1 MTDLNLDLNINNYT
15 ITELKNILFINNDYN
30 SDILNKKINIL
41 KKNIFSLHLSNKEK
55 NEFNIFFNSMEIR
68 LNKYLEI
75 IKMEENQIALNKEI
89 KNLKKQIQKNNTNN
103 NTNNI
108 NNKNNNTNNINK
120 KNNKTINNKN
130 NTKKFKN
137 N

>member
-1 MTDLNLDLNINNYT
+1 MTDLNFDLNIYHYTDDELKKFLCIENNYT
-15 ITELKNILFINNDYN
+15 INILK
-30 SDILNKKINIL
+30 KKINIL

-103 NTNNI
+103 INNNTNNI
-108 NNKNNNTNNINK
+108 NNKNN
-120 KNNKTINNKN
+120 KTINKKN

>member
-15 ITELKNILFINNDYN
+15 ISELKNILFIYNEYN

-41 KKNIFSLHLSNKEK
+41 KENIFSLHLSSKEK

-89 KNLKKQIQKNNTNN
+89 KNLKKQIQKNNT
-103 NTNNI
+103 
-108 NNKNNNTNNINK
+108 INK
-120 KNNKTINNKN
+120 KN

>member
-41 KKNIFSLHLSNKEK
+41 KENIFSLHLSNKEK

-89 KNLKKQIQKNNTNN
+89 KNLKKQIQKNNINNTNN
-103 NTNNI
+103 KTNNI
-108 NNKNNNTNNINK
+108 NNKNN
-120 KNNKTINNKN
+120 KTINKKN

>member
-15 ITELKNILFINNDYN
+15 ITELKNILFINNNYN

-103 NTNNI
+103 TNNNTNNI
-108 NNKNNNTNNINK
+108 NNKNN
-120 KNNKTINNKN
+120 KTINKKN

>member
-89 KNLKKQIQKNNTNN
+89 KNLKKQIQKNNINNTNN

-108 NNKNNNTNNINK
+108 NNKNN
-120 KNNKTINNKN
+120 KTINKKN

>member
-41 KKNIFSLHLSNKEK
+41 KENIFSLHLSNKEK

-89 KNLKKQIQKNNTNN
+89 KNLKKQIQKNNINNTNN

-108 NNKNNNTNNINK
+108 NNKNN
-120 KNNKTINNKN
+120 KTINKKN

>member
-15 ITELKNILFINNDYN
+15 ITELKNILFINNEYN

-41 KKNIFSLHLSNKEK
+41 KENIFSLHLSNKEK

-103 NTNNI
+103 
-108 NNKNNNTNNINK
+108 KNNNTNNKKNNKTINN

>member
-103 NTNNI
+103 TNNNTNNI
-108 NNKNNNTNNINK
+108 NNKNN
-120 KNNKTINNKN
+120 KTINKKN

>member
-15 ITELKNILFINNDYN
+15 ISELKNILFINNDYN

-41 KKNIFSLHLSNKEK
+41 KENIFSLHLSNKEK
-55 NEFNIFFNSMEIR
+55 NEFKVFFNSMEIR

-89 KNLKKQIQKNNTNN
+89 KNLKKQIQKNNINNTNN
-103 NTNNI
+103 NTNN
-108 NNKNNNTNNINK
+108 
-120 KNNKTINNKN
+120 KTN
-130 NTKKFKN
+130 NTKKIKN

>member
-89 KNLKKQIQKNNTNN
+89 KNLKKQIQKNNINNTNN

-108 NNKNNNTNNINK
+108 NNKNNKTINK
-120 KNNKTINNKN
+120 KNNTKKIKN
-130 NTKKFKN
+130 N
-137 N
+137 

>member
-89 KNLKKQIQKNNTNN
+89 KNLKKQIQNNNTNNTNN

-108 NNKNNNTNNINK
+108 NNKNN
-120 KNNKTINNKN
+120 KTINKKN

>member
-15 ITELKNILFINNDYN
+15 ITELKNILFINNEYN

-103 NTNNI
+103 TNNNTNNI
-108 NNKNNNTNNINK
+108 NNKNN
-120 KNNKTINNKN
+120 KTINKKN

>member
-15 ITELKNILFINNDYN
+15 ITELKNILFINNEYN

-103 NTNNI
+103 KNNNT
-108 NNKNNNTNNINK
+108 NNKNNNTNN
-120 KNNKTINNKN
+120 INNKN

>member
-15 ITELKNILFINNDYN
+15 ITELKNILFINNEYN

-103 NTNNI
+103 T
-108 NNKNNNTNNINK
+108 NNNTNNINK

>member
-108 NNKNNNTNNINK
+108 NNKNN
-120 KNNKTINNKN
+120 KTINKKN

>member
-103 NTNNI
+103 INNNTNNI
-108 NNKNNNTNNINK
+108 NNKNN
-120 KNNKTINNKN
+120 KTINKKN